1 MQFEARR
8 MPTPRPTPLL
18 STTPEGEA
26 VDGEAFVQLT
36 DQSSEEISTSE
47 RLFTGE
53 VTNNGDK
60 TATNVTVSITV
71 TDTQAGGHC
80 LTGEMAVDPSTLEP
94 GEKGKY
100 EDEFNHP
107 CFSGKAAVELVPE
120 WD

>member
-1 MQFEARR
+1 

-18 STTPEGEA
+18 SAAPKGEP
-26 VDGEAFVQLT
+26 VKGEAFVELT
-36 DQSSEEISTSE
+36 AQSSEEISRSE

-53 VTNNGDK
+53 VTNNGEK
-60 TATNVTVSITV
+60 TASNVTVSITV
-71 TDTQAGGHC
+71 TDSQAGGHC
-80 LTGEMAVDPSTLEP
+80 LSAEMTVSPSTLEP
-94 GEKGKY
+94 GETGKY